1 MEGITRGVSIRTVQ
15 ADIQIMRSDRLG
27 FNAPIEV
34 YNNKFYRY
42 EDPDYSISESP
53 FNDETCEL
61 VLKAVNLIKQK
72 QCNNLDEIGE
82 VLGQVGKKLNTL
94 LLN

>member
-53 FNDETCEL
+53 INDETCEL

-82 VLGQVGKKLNTL
+82 VLEQVGKKLNTL